1 MGLFKEK
8 VQEAKK
14 FKTFGVRL
22 PIELVDKLAD
32 AKKKVKQM
40 GLEWTF
46 DEEVTRFVEKLIDK
60 NAEELSIKYFEFQQG
75 VTQKVKELKE
85 ELKNAPNTK

>member
-8 VQEAKK
+8 VIEAKK

-46 DEEVTRFVEKLIDK
+46 DEEVTRFCEKLIDK
-60 NAEELSIKYFEFQQG
+60 NAEELALKFNEYQNG
-75 VTQKVKELKE
+75 VSKKAKDLKDELKS
-85 ELKNAPNTK
+85 K

>member
-8 VQEAKK
+8 VLAEKK
-14 FKTFGVRL
+14 FRTFGVRL

-46 DEEVTRFVEKLIDK
+46 DEEVQRFCEKLIEKNEAELKQKFDDYLK
-60 NAEELSIKYFEFQQG
+60 AVNAGAKRNAEQL
-75 VTQKVKELKE
+75 
-85 ELKNAPNTK
+85 

>member
-8 VQEAKK
+8 VVEAKK

-46 DEEVTRFVEKLIDK
+46 DEEVTKFVEKLIVK
-60 NAEELSIKYFEFQQG
+60 NEEELQVKFLEFQRG
-75 VTQKVKELKE
+75 VSKKTEDERKIV
-85 ELKNAPNTK
+85 TK